1 MQGKRG
7 GHMKKIFR
15 NSIVSFLLSYILIL
29 VVPLLIV
36 SYGFQKAFRIV
47 ENNLK
52 VTHINMLQRSAD
64 VIENEFVNME
74 SMALQMANST
84 SILEAASQK
93 KGEADY
99 IEMMVA
105 ALSDFTLYLNYQD
118 IELLQS
124 SRAYIYFRNTD
135 LVMFEKS
142 YYKPEIFKTYLKEW
156 GIDYEQWR
164 ADMADEAFVVPVF
177 RKNGNSFEYAFPFS
191 KGMFGD
197 RQGVIVFRV
206 NENAIFQKMK
216 FINNL
221 ENQDT
226 YLVEILD
233 DSGEQLWVSNTLE
246 EFPKLEPEEL
256 QKGYI
261 EKDGLIIISVRS
273 DNLGWY
279 YVLALPV
286 KESLS
291 ELLVLKNTVMLLM
304 CAAIC
309 GSIILAVIQAV
320 RKGKPVNVAL
330 HALTPE
336 GEAPEQYANLG
347 TAVSDIVRRHEDVL
361 REVEENKISLQK
373 GFFDDLLKAEFSTE
387 AQLKAGALKV
397 GLDID
402 NQIYQTAYIQI
413 FAENDFSTVD
423 GQTLNEIRVISQLMK
438 NYLRKL
444 CDHNV
449 WFHKKNYNS
458 EIAIFAIDHLEEDV
472 YELIKKTKEWMMRE
486 GHIEISSGI
495 GGTCNNLLLIWRS
508 MEEARV
514 ALENCTRENPIVSY
528 HAELI
533 DSNAYYFPSIAED
546 KLEECLRSGQW
557 QEAKDILALLE
568 TENCV
573 NRRLHRTQLI
583 KLNQRLMDVMGR
595 TWKADK
601 LQEQAFWINEVL
613 LEPEISQTEYFHR
626 LRQMC
631 RKICNDNVEKK
642 QEQRSQLVKE
652 IMQYIRAH
660 YCESDMGL
668 SKVGSEF
675 RMSES
680 YLSTVFKEQSG
691 GNFADYI
698 ETLRIEKACG
708 LLQDK
713 ELTINDVAEM
723 VGYNSVQSFRRA
735 FKRVKGV
742 SPKELRI

>member
-1 MQGKRG
+1 MKR
-7 GHMKKIFR
+7 ILR
-15 NSIVSFLLSYILIL
+15 NSVFRFLLSYML
-29 VVPLLIV
+29 VLVIPLLIV
-36 SYGFQKAFRIV
+36 SYGFQKAFQIV

-52 VTHINMLQRSAD
+52 VTCVNMLQHSAD
-64 VIENEFVNME
+64 VIENEFVGME

-93 KGEADY
+93 RGDDNY
-99 IEMMVA
+99 IEMMMS
-105 ALSDFTLYLNYQD
+105 ALLDFTLQLNYQD
-118 IELLQS
+118 IELMES
-124 SRAYIYFRNTD
+124 DGAYIYFRNTD

-142 YYKPEIFKTYLKEW
+142 YYKPEIFKTYLNNW
-156 GIDYEQWR
+156 GIDYEKWR
-164 ADMADEAFVVPVF
+164 EDMTDEAFVVPVF
-177 RKNGNSFEYAFPFS
+177 RKSGNGFEYAFPFS
-191 KGMFGD
+191 KGMFGE

-206 NENAIFQKMK
+206 DEEAVARKME

-221 ENQDT
+221 ENLET

-233 DSGEQLWVSNTLE
+233 ASGEQLWVSNTLE
-246 EFPKLEPEEL
+246 QFPELAPEEL
-256 QKGYI
+256 QSGYA
-261 EKDGLIIISVRS
+261 EKDGLSIISVRS

-291 ELLVLKNTVMLLM
+291 ELLMLKNTILFLM
-304 CAAIC
+304 VAAIL
-309 GSIILAVIQAV
+309 GSMVLSMVQAV
-320 RKGKPVNVAL
+320 RKGKPVDLAL
-330 HALTPE
+330 QALTPE

-347 TAVSDIVRRHEDVL
+347 TAVSDIVRRHADVL
-361 REVEENKISLQK
+361 REVEKNKFSLQK
-373 GFFDDLLKAEFSTE
+373 SFFDDLLKAEFSTE
-387 AQLKAGALKV
+387 AQLKTSALKV
-397 GLDID
+397 GVDID

-423 GQTLNEIRVISQLMK
+423 EQTLSEIRVISQLMK
-438 NYLRKL
+438 NYMRKL
-444 CDHNV
+444 CNQNV

-458 EIAIFAIDHLEEDV
+458 EIAIFAIDHMEEDV
-472 YELIKKTKEWMMRE
+472 VEIIGRTREWMIRE
-486 GHIEISSGI
+486 GQIEITSGI

-514 ALENCTRENPIVSY
+514 ALENCTREDPIVNY
-528 HAELI
+528 HSELI
-533 DSNAYYFPSIAED
+533 DSNTCYFPSIAED

-557 QEAKDILALLE
+557 QETKDILSLLE

-573 NRRLHRTQLI
+573 NRHLHRAQLI
-583 KLNQRLMDVMGR
+583 KLNRKLMDVLGGV
-595 TWKADK
+595 WKAEK

-613 LEPEISQTEYFHR
+613 LQPEISQTEYFHR

-631 RKICNDNVEKK
+631 RKVCNDNVEKK
-642 QEQRSQLVKE
+642 QEQRGRLVQEIKE
-652 IMQYIRAH
+652 YIRAH

-742 SPKELRI
+742 SPKELRS